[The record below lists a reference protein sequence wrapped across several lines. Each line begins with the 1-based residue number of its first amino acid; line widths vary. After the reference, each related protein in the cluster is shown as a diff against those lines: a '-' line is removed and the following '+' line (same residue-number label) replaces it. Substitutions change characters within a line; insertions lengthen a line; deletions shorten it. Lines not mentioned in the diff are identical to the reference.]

1 MSNYRQRK
9 WWRLC
14 GSLLI
19 VTLHEMIITEDL
31 YNKVEASLNT
41 IRPYLNEDGGDIKV
55 VEITDDMIVRVKLLG
70 ACESCPMS
78 FMTMKAGVEESI
90 RKAIPEIK
98 GIVTVEA

>member
-1 MSNYRQRK
+1 MKVDQD
-9 WWRLC
+9 
-14 GSLLI
+14 I
-19 VTLHEMIITEDL
+19 

-55 VEITDDMIVRVKLLG
+55 VEITDEMIVRVKLLG

-98 GIVTVEA
+98 GIVTVDA